1 MKLSPIKL
9 ISTKVFFNRKNQ
21 KRQIENWQQQLISL
35 YIVRNTDGICLFS
48 HHFNI
53 GLTSQIE
60 SQLVGMGFAA
70 VIRMMKEIVNTS
82 AELSLIDLGKNQV
95 LIEEKKDYFAI
106 LVATNNSF
114 FLREKLKK
122 LADYFEKIFEL
133 QLQINNNT
141 CVCLEDYALTSDL
154 ISLVFDE
161 ESDQDLGIV
170 PIIFKSIRKK
180 YHIFSR
186 NDNKFPNLRP
196 LNKFVVSNNDNIR
209 QKEKNLFEFLHLRPK
224 Y

>member
-9 ISTKVFFNRKNQ
+9 IPIKLFFNRKNQ
-21 KRQIENWQQQLISL
+21 KKHIENWQQQLISL

-48 HHFNI
+48 HHFNL

-60 SQLVGMGFAA
+60 NQLVGMGFAA

-82 AELSLIDLGKNQV
+82 AELRLIDLGMNKV

-106 LVATNNSF
+106 LVTTDDSH

-122 LADYFEKIFEL
+122 LTDYFEKIFEL

-154 ISLVFDE
+154 ISLVFDKQTG
-161 ESDQDLGIV
+161 QDLGII

-180 YHIFSR
+180 YHIFSK
-186 NDNKFPNLRP
+186 NENKFPNLRP
-196 LNKFVVSNNDNIR
+196 LNKFLVSNSNNN
-209 QKEKNLFEFLHLRPK
+209 QKKEKNLFEFLRLRPK

>member
-1 MKLSPIKL
+1 MKLSPNKL
-9 ISTKVFFNRKNQ
+9 IPIRPFLNRKNQ
-21 KRQIENWQQQLISL
+21 KKRIENWQQQLISL

-48 HHFNI
+48 HHFNL
-53 GLTSQIE
+53 GLTSRIE

-70 VIRMMKEIVNTS
+70 MIRMMKEIVTTS
-82 AELSLIDLGKNQV
+82 AELRLIDLGKKKV

-106 LVATNNSF
+106 LVTTDDSL

-122 LADYFEKIFEL
+122 LTDYFEKIFEL
-133 QLQINNNT
+133 QLQINSNT

-154 ISLVFDE
+154 ISLVFE
-161 ESDQDLGIV
+161 EQTGQDLGII

-180 YHIFSR
+180 YRIFSK
-186 NDNKFPNLRP
+186 NDNKFPNLKP
-196 LNKFVVSNNDNIR
+196 LNKFFVSNNNNDQ
-209 QKEKNLFEFLHLRPK
+209 QKEKNLFEFLRLHPK